1 MFQSVRHWWH
11 EGSGGRLARLCAFE
25 FMVVVAGVLTAQ
37 ALANWVS
44 DRSERGAVRAE
55 NERIRY
61 EIGRARQN
69 ARVWMAA
76 APCLEGRV
84 EGIIRKASSEE
95 GLNPDEL
102 KLPEVIGYTIGPISP
117 DIDRAFRS
125 QYPVAIVDT
134 YGSTSSASTMIVEI
148 YRNVRR
154 DWDRFA
160 LMDPDLGPSSAAD
173 RATVRDIGVQIRS
186 QLRRL
191 QAQAQS
197 IEQSAARLR
206 IDPLTSGAAV
216 GKAAPIKECS
226 EIWRTGRI
234 WRES

>member
-1 MFQSVRHWWH
+1 
-11 EGSGGRLARLCAFE
+11 
-25 FMVVVAGVLTAQ
+25 
-37 ALANWVS
+37 
-44 DRSERGAVRAE
+44 
-55 NERIRY
+55 
-61 EIGRARQN
+61 
-69 ARVWMAA
+69 
-76 APCLEGRV
+76 
-84 EGIIRKASSEE
+84 
-95 GLNPDEL
+95 
-102 KLPEVIGYTIGPISP
+102 
-117 DIDRAFRS
+117 
-125 QYPVAIVDT
+125 
-134 YGSTSSASTMIVEI
+134 MIVEI